1 MFISRERNVSIETHS
16 SFAYLYSEL
25 ALEEIFIQYNYL
37 DKRMDDFG
45 TNQKITE
52 KTDDEY
58 AGGPGKTYEIYTQ
71 SEIITER
78 LKLLDYENEIVNFSD
93 SLKAIPR

>member
-1 MFISRERNVSIETHS
+1 M
-16 SFAYLYSEL
+16 
-25 ALEEIFIQYNYL
+25 